1 MSTRNLPTLVCVQCG
16 SPELTSTGSGYTCS
30 KCNRS
35 YPVHQVTG
43 IPVFVS
49 DRSPLDEKEI
59 LNHVV
64 SEAKL
69 DLEVANSHWNT
80 GPLRTLLDKTSG
92 KKVLS
97 YGSGDGGDR
106 AWLER
111 AGYELV
117 CFDIYPGPFTDVVCD
132 GHELPFGDAQFDIVV
147 STAVFEH
154 LYNPFQ
160 AAREIARVLK
170 PGGSLVG
177 SAAFLEAYHANSY
190 FHMSH
195 LGLTEVFRR
204 AGFGDI
210 ELHPGW
216 SFVESLNGRF
226 WLWNNVKL
234 INNLTRPWR
243 RFRYLVGMGMWKLAY
258 GLKGRSVP
266 DRVRLGFAGSL
277 IFRAVKPNGK

>member
-1 MSTRNLPTLVCVQCG
+1 MLG
-16 SPELTSTGSGYTCS
+16 
-30 KCNRS
+30 
-35 YPVHQVTG
+35 
-43 IPVFVS
+43 
-49 DRSPLDEKEI
+49 
-59 LNHVV
+59 
-64 SEAKL
+64 
-69 DLEVANSHWNT
+69 
-80 GPLRTLLDKTSG
+80 KTSG
-92 KKVLS
+92 KRVLS
-97 YGSGDGGDR
+97 FGSGDGGDR

-132 GHELPFGDAQFDIVV
+132 GHELPFADAQFDIVV

-160 AAREIARVLK
+160 AAREIHRVLK
-170 PGGSLVG
+170 PGGTLVG

-204 AGFGDI
+204 AGFGEI

-216 SFVESLNGRF
+216 SYVESLNGRF
-226 WLWNNVKL
+226 WVWNNVKL
-234 INNLTRPWR
+234 ISKITRPWR
-243 RFRYLVGMGMWKLAY
+243 RFRYLVGMALWKMAY
-258 GLKGRSVP
+258 GMKGRPIP

-277 IFRAVKPNGK
+277 LFRAVKPNV

>member
-1 MSTRNLPTLVCVQCG
+1 MNFSEWPKLVCV
-16 SPELTSTGSGYTCS
+16 ECS
-30 KCNRS
+30 KSELKSIDSGFECPACGKK
-35 YPVHQVTG
+35 YPRHKATK

-49 DRSPLDEKEI
+49 SRSPLDEKEV
-59 LNHVV
+59 LSHEVK
-64 SEAKL
+64 EAAL

-80 GPLRTLLDKTSG
+80 GPLREMLGKTSG
-92 KKVLS
+92 QKVLS
-97 YGSGDGGDR
+97 FGSGDGGDR
-106 AWLER
+106 AWLEH

-117 CFDIYPGPFTDVVCD
+117 CFDIYPGPYTDVVCD
-132 GHELPFGDAQFDIVV
+132 GHELPFADAQFDIVV

-160 AAREIARVLK
+160 AAREIHRVLK
-170 PGGSLVG
+170 PGGTLVG

-204 AGFGDI
+204 AGFGEI

-216 SFVESLNGRF
+216 SYVESLNGRF
-226 WLWNNVKL
+226 WVWNNVKL
-234 INNLTRPWR
+234 INKITHPWR
-243 RFRYLVGMGMWKLAY
+243 RFRYLVGMALWKMAY
-258 GLKGRSVP
+258 GMKGRPIP

-277 IFRAVKPNGK
+277 LFRAVKPSV

>member
-1 MSTRNLPTLVCVQCG
+1 MNLSDWPKLVCVECSHSDVQMAESGFVCAACG
-16 SPELTSTGSGYTCS
+16 
-30 KCNRS
+30 KQ
-35 YPVHQVTG
+35 YPSHAATG

-49 DRSPLDEKEI
+49 SRSPLDTTEI
-59 LNHVV
+59 LSHDVKESV
-64 SEAKL
+64 L

-80 GPLRTLLDKTSG
+80 GPLRKMLDKTSG

-97 YGSGDGGDR
+97 FGSGDGGDR

-111 AGYELV
+111 EGYTLV
-117 CFDIYPGPFTDVVCD
+117 CFDIYPGPYTDVVCD
-132 GHELPFGDAQFDIVV
+132 GHELPFADGQFDIVV

-160 AAREIARVLK
+160 AAREIHRVLK
-170 PGGSLVG
+170 PGGALVG

-204 AGFGDI
+204 AGFGEI

-226 WLWNNVKL
+226 WVWNNVKP
-234 INNLTRPWR
+234 INKLTRPWR
-243 RFRYLVGMGMWKLAY
+243 RLRYLFGMFLWKMAY

-277 IFRAVKPNGK
+277 LFRAVKPGV

>member
-1 MSTRNLPTLVCVQCG
+1 MNFSEWPKLVCV
-16 SPELTSTGSGYTCS
+16 ECS
-30 KCNRS
+30 KSELKSIDSGFECLACGKK
-35 YPVHQVTG
+35 YPQHNATK

-49 DRSPLDEKEI
+49 SRSPLDEQEI
-59 LNHVV
+59 LIHEVK
-64 SEAKL
+64 EAAL

-80 GPLRTLLDKTSG
+80 GPLRAMLGKTSG

-97 YGSGDGGDR
+97 FGSGDGGDR
-106 AWLER
+106 AWLEH
-111 AGYELV
+111 ASYELI

-132 GHELPFGDAQFDIVV
+132 GHELPFADAQFDIVV

-160 AAREIARVLK
+160 AAREIHRVLK
-170 PGGSLVG
+170 PGGTLVG

-195 LGLTEVFRR
+195 LGLTEVFGR
-204 AGFGDI
+204 AGFGEI

-216 SFVESLNGRF
+216 SYVESLNGRF
-226 WLWNNVKL
+226 WVWNNVKL
-234 INNLTRPWR
+234 INKITHPWR
-243 RFRYLVGMGMWKLAY
+243 RFRYLVGMALWKMAY
-258 GLKGRSVP
+258 GMKGRPIP

-277 IFRAVKPNGK
+277 LFRAVKPGV